1 MIRALI
7 TFWNLHRISILLV
20 VLGLVFY
27 GVFGYELNR
36 SDSIRLVTLFA
47 ALFFLSYKLI
57 QFEKWNLRFMV
68 GSGLL
73 FRAVLLFALPNL
85 SQDFYRFIWDGNLIL
100 EGLNPYLLTPDD
112 WMARGGPA
120 FPAASEL
127 YQGMGNLSGAHY
139 SNYPPVNQ
147 YFFALCAYLGGQTI
161 LGSVIS
167 MRVLIVLADL
177 GILYFGR
184 RILKKIN
191 RAPHLIFWY
200 FLNPLVIIELT
211 GNLHFEGV
219 MLFFFV
225 LAMFLIVSGKWFLAV
240 IPYAFSI
247 GIKLIP
253 LLFLP
258 LLLPLLGW
266 KKVSGFYLGIAL
278 VLGIM
283 LYPLYFP
290 EFSDHYSQ
298 TLRLWFSNFEFNASL
313 YNLTEWVAV
322 SQGAKPWEFI
332 KEYGAIIP
340 VITAVT
346 ALIVCAHPIVRHSK
360 YWFGAALL
368 VICVYY
374 FLATTVHP
382 WYIIFPL
389 LLSTFTNFR
398 FMYLW
403 SATIV
408 LSYTAYG
415 VEGVEE
421 RPWVLIVEYTAVFG
435 FLIYEIIRNKRDLS
449 AIAKNHVRTP
459 AD

>member
-127 YQGMGNLSGAHY
+127 YQGMGSLSGAHY

-219 MLFFFV
+219 MLFFFI

-253 LLFLP
+253 LLFYP
-258 LLLPLLGW
+258 FYCPYWGG
-266 KKVSGFYLGIAL
+266 KKYRDSIWVS
-278 VLGIM
+278 
-283 LYPLYFP
+283 PLY
-290 EFSDHYSQ
+290 
-298 TLRLWFSNFEFNASL
+298 W
-313 YNLTEWVAV
+313 
-322 SQGAKPWEFI
+322 G
-332 KEYGAIIP
+332 
-340 VITAVT
+340 
-346 ALIVCAHPIVRHSK
+346 
-360 YWFGAALL
+360 
-368 VICVYY
+368 
-374 FLATTVHP
+374 
-382 WYIIFPL
+382 
-389 LLSTFTNFR
+389 
-398 FMYLW
+398 
-403 SATIV
+403 
-408 LSYTAYG
+408 
-415 VEGVEE
+415 
-421 RPWVLIVEYTAVFG
+421 
-435 FLIYEIIRNKRDLS
+435 
-449 AIAKNHVRTP
+449 
-459 AD
+459 